1 MAGDGVISRHQPPHV
16 HIKPQHLQLSQ
27 APFLAQ
33 QVKLLSYTGK
43 MPSVSNPRQ
52 AAALSALADLKLPK
66 DLHISPDGSKV
77 VYALESFSRKER
89 TGTSS
94 LWIADVGVNHS
105 ARQITS
111 GLFRDEKPRWSPDG
125 RYIAFLSDR
134 AERGKGGVIYLL
146 ALGGF
151 GEAYPVAEGVRGVKQ
166 FEWSGDGRFI
176 AFASTDGHEDG
187 DDAGEEDTDEPVVFG
202 GEEEE
207 SSSQRLRIVDV
218 ERRSVRTLTP
228 ADNNV
233 DLFSW
238 SPTSPEIAYTISD
251 AVSESQFSSSRI
263 DIVSADNGSRTTFI
277 KTKGPVTS
285 LVWTERDKLHF
296 IARPTPPYTQPAVY
310 EARIKSKQ
318 YGSYFGWDGE
328 ATSLHRTRDSVV
340 ARIQNPNNEAAH
352 ALGVESTS
360 WPFPSFFKSE
370 YEITSFD
377 AFRKTASDDFTL
389 AIARSSP
396 QVANEV
402 WSVTTNK
409 TGGSSLVKLSSHNS
423 TFDGFRS
430 KRISATGSDGWECDG
445 WLFTPRPSVTI
456 SRRLPPTVVLLRNHP
471 TLPSFSMGP
480 HLDVAHLTAAG
491 YAVLCPNLRPTGGGI
506 GERYA
511 DLIAILKKAVS
522 ENLVDESRV
531 TISGWSDGGFLT
543 SLAVIR
549 NEFSFRAAV
558 CGGGVV
564 DWDFVNANSDPFWP
578 APDIPSLSSSP
589 GRSTRSVST
598 FTSDGK
604 DGVEKRKTPLLI
616 LHGREDDQVP
626 VSGPLTFWREKQRW
640 NGPVQMVLYPKEKHV
655 IRDRK
660 HLLDLWTRVL
670 QFYDRYLV

>member
-1 MAGDGVISRHQPPHV
+1 
-16 HIKPQHLQLSQ
+16 
-27 APFLAQ
+27 
-33 QVKLLSYTGK
+33 
-43 MPSVSNPRQ
+43 MPSISSPRQ

-77 VYALESFSRKER
+77 VYALETFARKEKIA
-89 TGTSS
+89 TSS
-94 LWIADVGVNHS
+94 LWIADIGVNHS

-111 GLFRDEKPRWSPDG
+111 GLFRDEKPKWSPDG

-134 AERGKGGVIYLL
+134 AGRGRGGVIYLL

-151 GEAYPVAEGVRGVKQ
+151 GEAYPVAEGVQGVRQ

-176 AFASTDGHEDG
+176 AFASMDGYGDG
-187 DDAGEEDTDEPVVFG
+187 DDDDAGEEDTDEPVVFEG
-202 GEEEE
+202 DEEDEE
-207 SSSQRLRIVDV
+207 SRSQRLRIVDV

-228 ADNNV
+228 AEHSV

-238 SPTSPEIAYTISD
+238 SPTSPEIAYTVSKT
-251 AVSESQFSSSRI
+251 VSESQFSSSRI
-263 DIVSADNGSRTTFI
+263 DIVSADSGSRRTFI

-285 LVWTERDKLHF
+285 LLWTQRDKLHF

-310 EARIKSKQ
+310 EARIRSKQ
-318 YGSYFGWDGE
+318 HGSYFGWDGE
-328 ATSLHRTRDSVV
+328 AISLYRARDSVV
-340 ARIQNPNNEAAH
+340 ARIQNPNDEAAH

-377 AFRKTASDDFTL
+377 AFRRPASDDFTL

-402 WSVTTNK
+402 WSVTTTTK
-409 TGGSSLVKLSSHNS
+409 TGGHSLVKLSSHNS

-430 KRISATGSDGWECDG
+430 KRISTTGPDGWECDG
-445 WLFTPRPSVTI
+445 WLFTPRPSVTV
-456 SRRLPPTVVLLRNHP
+456 SRRLPPTVVLLRSHP

-480 HLDVAHLTAAG
+480 HLDAAHLTAAG
-491 YAVLCPNLRPTGGGI
+491 YAVLCPNLRPTGGGGI

-564 DWDFVNANSDPFWP
+564 DWEFVNANSDPFWP
-578 APDIPSLSSSP
+578 APEIPSLPSSP
-589 GRSTRSVST
+589 RGYARSVST
-598 FTSDGK
+598 STTVSTTSEAGSDGK

-626 VSGPLTFWREKQRW
+626 VSGPLAFWREKQRW

-670 QFYDRYLV
+670 QFYDRHLV